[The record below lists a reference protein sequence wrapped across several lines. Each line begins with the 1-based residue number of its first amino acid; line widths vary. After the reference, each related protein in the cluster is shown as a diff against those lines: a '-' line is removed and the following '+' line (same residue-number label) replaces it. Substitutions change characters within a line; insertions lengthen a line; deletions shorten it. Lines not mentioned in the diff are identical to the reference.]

1 MDRISV
7 LKQIKNKISKGLFML
22 TIKLP
27 KAYLSA
33 KGWVMDTCIHKI
45 AKGRF
50 VAYAIGHKI
59 DNENKPLMYIKWLS

>member
-1 MDRISV
+1 
-7 LKQIKNKISKGLFML
+7 ML